1 MRKRDEHVPEESQ
14 KRRCFSRQRFCFPE
28 RAWIMRQEGVHRL
41 RRGQKGTSLGP
52 PKAENR
58 NALFLRLGS
67 LLTYWSGLG
76 GPIYS
81 LPTIFEAFL
90 FSHEQKASICPALS
104 AESLV
109 VLVQWPSRP
118 QTSPFPFSL
127 WAHFSKPGLPQTKT
141 DEALASFRSRF
152 ACT

>member
-1 MRKRDEHVPEESQ
+1 ME
-14 KRRCFSRQRFCFPE
+14 
-28 RAWIMRQEGVHRL
+28 RQEGVHRL
-41 RRGQKGTSLGP
+41 RRVQKGTSLGP

-58 NALFLRLGS
+58 NALFLRLGR
-67 LLTYWSGLG
+67 LLNYWSGLG

-118 QTSPFPFSL
+118 QTS
-127 WAHFSKPGLPQTKT
+127 HTQQ
-141 DEALASFRSRF
+141 
-152 ACT
+152 